1 MADGDVIELGDEL
14 PEERPDVSLE
24 TVRRFVKAAQM
35 DFPRFTDH
43 EHARA
48 EGLPGAVIPGIM
60 SQGHLAAMIHRWAPG
75 CDIVVLDTIFRTP
88 MVVGTPVVCRGA
100 VTNVEDDVDRD
111 RPDDPQRGVRRDR
124 RPRHRPGAPRPLSP
138 DPQLLG
144 AETFAA
150 PSGRRARWRPCCTS
164 ARS

>member
-1 MADGDVIELGDEL
+1 MAGADVIELGDEL

-48 EGLPGAVIPGIM
+48 EGLPGAVIPGNM
-60 SQGHLAAMIHRWAPG
+60 SQGHLAAMIHRWSPG
-75 CDIVVLDTIFRTP
+75 CEIVELDTIFRTP

-100 VTNVEDDVDRD
+100 VTNVEDDGTIDID
-111 RPDDPQRGVRRDR
+111 LTIQSDESGATGV
-124 RPRHRPGAPRPLSP
+124 
-138 DPQLLG
+138 LG
-144 AETFAA
+144 T
-150 PSGRRARWRPCCTS
+150 ARVRL
-164 ARS
+164 AD

>member
-1 MADGDVIELGDEL
+1 MVFIVNRMTFFDSRRQQPVATVDWRMIRQDVRTMRIDDVELGDEL

-60 SQGHLAAMIHRWAPG
+60 SQGQLAAMIHRWAPG
-75 CDIVVLDTIFRTP
+75 CD
-88 MVVGTPVVCRGA
+88 
-100 VTNVEDDVDRD
+100 
-111 RPDDPQRGVRRDR
+111 DPQA
-124 RPRHRPGAPRPLSP
+124 RHRLPHP
-138 DPQLLG
+138 D
-144 AETFAA
+144 
-150 PSGRRARWRPCCTS
+150 GRRHARGLPRRGHRTS
-164 ARS
+164 RTTARSRST

>member
-1 MADGDVIELGDEL
+1 MADHEIELGDEL
-14 PEERPDVSLE
+14 PEERPDVSMA

-60 SQGHLAAMIHRWAPG
+60 SQGQLAAMIHRWAPG
-75 CDIVVLDTIFRTP
+75 SQILVLDTIFRTP

-100 VTNVEDDVDRD
+100 VTNVEDDLIEIDLTILSEASGAT
-111 RPDDPQRGVRRDR
+111 GV
-124 RPRHRPGAPRPLSP
+124 
-138 DPQLLG
+138 LG
-144 AETFAA
+144 TAQV
-150 PSGRRARWRPCCTS
+150 RLAR
-164 ARS
+164 

>member
-1 MADGDVIELGDEL
+1 VAGEIELGDEL

-24 TVRRFVKAAQM
+24 MVRRFVKAAQM

-43 EHARA
+43 EYAKA

-75 CDIVVLDTIFRTP
+75 CDIVELDTIFRTP

-100 VTNVEDDVDRD
+100 VTDVDGD
-111 RPDDPQRGVRRDR
+111 LVEVDLTIVSEGTGATGV
-124 RPRHRPGAPRPLSP
+124 
-138 DPQLLG
+138 LG
-144 AETFAA
+144 TAKVRL
-150 PSGRRARWRPCCTS
+150 PS
-164 ARS
+164 

>member
-1 MADGDVIELGDEL
+1 MHIDDVELGDEL

-24 TVRRFVKAAQM
+24 TVKRFVKAAQM

-43 EHARA
+43 EWARR

-75 CDIVVLDTIFRTP
+75 SEIVVLDTIFRTP

-100 VTNVEDDVDRD
+100 VTDVGDDGMIELDLTIQTEDSGAT
-111 RPDDPQRGVRRDR
+111 GVLGTAQVRL
-124 RPRHRPGAPRPLSP
+124 AP
-138 DPQLLG
+138 
-144 AETFAA
+144 A
-150 PSGRRARWRPCCTS
+150 
-164 ARS
+164 